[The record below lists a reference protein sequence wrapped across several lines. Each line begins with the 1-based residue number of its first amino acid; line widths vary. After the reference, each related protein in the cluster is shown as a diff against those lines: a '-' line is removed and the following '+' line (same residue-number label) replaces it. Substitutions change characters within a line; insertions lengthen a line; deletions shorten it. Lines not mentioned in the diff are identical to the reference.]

1 MATPTPFPAGRRSG
15 VGSALAR
22 RRNPLWRPSD
32 SLRRRLRILFV
43 VGLLTSVGLS
53 AAFALTLYRE
63 DRTAALRRDAQLDSV
78 QAVVL
83 KAPGRAPADDLDA
96 RSSVPVRWTA
106 PGGVTHEV
114 SAEVPDSATVG
125 TRIQLWVDST
135 GKVSGPPVSA
145 GESAVSVA
153 YLGLLLLLG
162 TTGFV
167 TAAHGALRTW
177 VDRTDERH
185 WGQDWW
191 LFEPMWSQRS

>member
-1 MATPTPFPAGRRSG
+1 MATPTPLPAGRRSR
-15 VGSALAR
+15 VGSVLAR

-43 VGLLTSVGLS
+43 VGLLTSMGLS

-63 DRTAALRRDAQLDSV
+63 DRTAALRRDAQLHSV

-83 KAPGRAPADDLDA
+83 KAPGKAPADDADA

-125 TRIQLWVDST
+125 TRLQLWLDSA
-135 GKVSGPPVSA
+135 GQVGGPPVSA
-145 GESAVSVA
+145 GESAISVA

-162 TTGFV
+162 TTGLV
-167 TAAHGALRTW
+167 TGAHGALRAW
-177 VDRTDERH
+177 ADRTDEHH
-185 WGQDWW
+185 WGQDWR
-191 LFEPMWSQRS
+191 LFEPRWSQRG